1 MIEET
6 IATAPMSSFRR
17 FIASV
22 EFALSAV
29 PTEPSISE
37 TAFMQRYIEILEYLT
52 PEQRNILGEY
62 TERIG
67 NIYTEMADFARK
79 KQQVWRTIDL
89 SEIAD
94 PQTRAAVEIIFN
106 EIIDEGSW
114 STADRFHVDAAAI
127 GIICAFE
134 LFATQLFQS
143 FFTLRPEAV
152 PGGKS
157 IPLSLAVS
165 SDSIKILIRRF
176 AQEKAREVTYSAMEE
191 WLPLLATHC
200 GITLHKR
207 FSEWPENWR
216 NLCWLHARRNSI
228 IHAGGA
234 ADAKLAAK
242 ASRLGMRMQER
253 EAETRLSG
261 KEVRAA
267 AYHAVQVA
275 AQLLF
280 GFIAHQ
286 TDAINRDETLTRL
299 AISVAN
305 MQLALADRDLVQ
317 IAYSMRPHISF
328 DSQQRVTEWDIA
340 QWTVMVLAGNEESA
354 RAEASNSEWPQYPN
368 YQVLKEAL
376 VGTPDSTREALRKAL
391 GDEFTMVDV
400 LFSRNYTLIKRVI
413 RANPEIFN
421 EFRLDEAGHEKNLT
435 GDI

>member
-1 MIEET
+1 
-6 IATAPMSSFRR
+6 
-17 FIASV
+17 
-22 EFALSAV
+22 
-29 PTEPSISE
+29 
-37 TAFMQRYIEILEYLT
+37 
-52 PEQRNILGEY
+52 
-62 TERIG
+62 
-67 NIYTEMADFARK
+67 
-79 KQQVWRTIDL
+79 
-89 SEIAD
+89 
-94 PQTRAAVEIIFN
+94 
-106 EIIDEGSW
+106 
-114 STADRFHVDAAAI
+114 
-127 GIICAFE
+127 
-134 LFATQLFQS
+134 
-143 FFTLRPEAV
+143 
-152 PGGKS
+152 
-157 IPLSLAVS
+157 
-165 SDSIKILIRRF
+165 
-176 AQEKAREVTYSAMEE
+176 
-191 WLPLLATHC
+191 
-200 GITLHKR
+200 
-207 FSEWPENWR
+207 
-216 NLCWLHARRNSI
+216 
-228 IHAGGA
+228 
-234 ADAKLAAK
+234 
-242 ASRLGMRMQER
+242 MQER